1 LLVPIWFA
9 LQPLVQGENCPAPLD
24 VEARVRVILHLGA
37 EQELREGFIVERH
50 EAGLYVELRSADSTL
65 IGERTLPT
73 TGSCDELAQAAAVV
87 LSTWLSDVHP
97 DFAGALPER
106 SPDPEAPAPVPAP
119 KPEPTARA
127 QPKPAALPAPAR
139 STRRRWDL
147 ALGIGGDLTGGRFT
161 VALPATLGYEL
172 LDTGFGVQLMTI
184 VTPSR
189 HDPLFPGQV
198 SWRRWPLGVGPTWR
212 SGGPRLAAE
221 LSPGVALAWLHVA
234 GQDFDH
240 NGAHDAVVW
249 GGYFNVR
256 VSSRGRHWGVFG
268 LADAQFYPI
277 KADVYVSGVQPAWP
291 VPRWS
296 LVLAAGVD
304 FSP

>member
-1 LLVPIWFA
+1 M
-9 LQPLVQGENCPAPLD
+9 
-24 VEARVRVILHLGA
+24 RVILHLGA

-65 IGERTLPT
+65 IGERTLPA

-87 LSTWLSDVHP
+87 ISTWLSDVHP

-106 SPDPEAPAPVPAP
+106 VPEPEAPPAAPPPAP
-119 KPEPTARA
+119 KPEPAARA
-127 QPKPAALPAPAR
+127 KPKTAEPPALAR
-139 STRRRWDL
+139 STRLRWDL
-147 ALGIGGDLTGGRFT
+147 ALGVGGDLTGGRFT
-161 VALPATLGYEL
+161 VALPATLGCEL
-172 LDTGFGVQLMTI
+172 LDTGFGVQVMTI

-189 HDPLFPGQV
+189 HDPLFTGQV
-198 SWRRWPLGVGPTWR
+198 GWRRWPLGVGPTWR
-212 SGGPRLAAE
+212 TGGPRLTGE
-221 LSPGVALAWLHVA
+221 LSPGVALGWLHVA
-234 GQDFDH
+234 GQHFDH
-240 NGAHDAVVW
+240 NVSRDAVAW
-249 GGYFNVR
+249 GGYFNAR

-268 LADAQFYPI
+268 LADAQFYPM